1 MRTLA
6 SAFKSLTVMFRK
18 FSDMMIPYGTA
29 ALDDG
34 EMGASPP
41 PERFLRLG
49 AGNFPEAGKQV
60 WDDGVPPPCQNDG
73 APSHLIS
80 KVNEKSGKIKVAQIF
95 SKKPIFFIA
104 FTR

>member
-1 MRTLA
+1 
-6 SAFKSLTVMFRK
+6 
-18 FSDMMIPYGTA
+18 MIPYGTA

-41 PERFLRLG
+41 PERFLLLG

-60 WDDGVPPPCQNDG
+60 WDDGVPPCQNDG

-80 KVNEKSGKIKVAQIF
+80 KVNEKSGKIKVVQTF
-95 SKKPIFFIA
+95 SENLFF
-104 FTR
+104 